1 MSITIQSKND
11 YSFLFSSLG
20 SSSSSSNVASSNF
33 LSQYASIK
41 NGSYAK
47 LMKAYYAETGSSK
60 ESVNSLVNKTES
72 SDDAK
77 TIAKVQT
84 TADALKESA
93 DALLES
99 KAETTEEMYSAVSDF
114 VKDYNSV
121 IDAVNQTENST
132 IVNRTT
138 NLANSTMIN
147 YKSLNAVGIT
157 INEDSTLS
165 IDKDTFLKADVSKVK
180 SLFSETGSYGYRVS
194 AQSSLINFAA
204 DHEANKNTTYT
215 LAGNYTST
223 FLSGNLFSTYF

>member
-1 MSITIQSKND
+1 MNITIQSKND

-20 SSSSSSNVASSNF
+20 GNSSSVASSNF

-47 LMKAYYAETGSSK
+47 LMKAYYAETGDK
-60 ESVNSLVNKTES
+60 ESVSSLVNKNNLANDS
-72 SDDAK
+72 K

-84 TADALKESA
+84 STDALKESA
-93 DALLES
+93 DALLAS

-114 VKDYNSV
+114 VKNYNSV
-121 IDAVNQTENST
+121 IDAVNEVDNST
-132 IVNRTT
+132 IINRTT

-147 YKSLNAVGIT
+147 YKSLNAIGIT

-165 IDKDTFLKADVSKVK
+165 VDKDTFLKADISKVK
-180 SLFSETGSYGYRVS
+180 NVFSQTGSYGYRVS

-215 LAGNYTST
+215 FAGSYAST
-223 FLSGNLFSTYF
+223 FSSGNLFSTYF

>member
-20 SSSSSSNVASSNF
+20 GNSSSVASSNF

-47 LMKAYYAETGSSK
+47 LMKAYYAETSSK
-60 ESVNSLVNKTES
+60 KQTTSSVTNKTEAT
-72 SDDAK
+72 DDSK
-77 TIAKVQT
+77 TIARVQT
-84 TADALKESA
+84 TTDALKESA
-93 DALLES
+93 DALLKTE
-99 KAETTEEMYSAVSDF
+99 AETTEEMYTAVEDF

-121 IDAVNQTENST
+121 IDAVNKSENDS
-132 IVNRTT
+132 IIRRTT
-138 NLANSTMIN
+138 NLAQATTIN
-147 YKSLNAVGIT
+147 YKSLNAIGIT

-180 SLFSETGSYGYRVS
+180 NVFSAHNSYGYRVS
-194 AQSSLINFAA
+194 AQSSLINYAA

-223 FLSGNLFSTYF
+223 FSSGNLFSTYF

>member
-20 SSSSSSNVASSNF
+20 GNSSSVASSNF

-47 LMKAYYAETGSSK
+47 LMKAYYAETGSKKQTTS
-60 ESVNSLVNKTES
+60 SVTNKTEAT
-72 SDDAK
+72 DDSK

-84 TADALKESA
+84 TTDALKESA
-93 DALLES
+93 DALLKTE
-99 KAETTEEMYSAVSDF
+99 AETTEEMYTAVEDF

-121 IDAVNQTENST
+121 IDAVNKSENDS
-132 IVNRTT
+132 IIRRTT
-138 NLANSTMIN
+138 NLAQATTIN
-147 YKSLNAVGIT
+147 YKSLNAIGIT

-180 SLFSETGSYGYRVS
+180 NVFSEHNSYGYRVS

-215 LAGNYTST
+215 LAGNYTAT
-223 FLSGNLFSTYF
+223 FSSGNLFSTYF